1 MSPTKKYWFPIGT
14 FPPSHQG
21 DIEESRPSVRF
32 NSRGKWSPDTDIY
45 EVNDGLM
52 IIVDIAGIKKEEI
65 AVVVEEKIL
74 SISGTRRAPDIPDRK
89 NVYRLEIDVGQFEKR
104 FRIPDYID
112 AEKVEA
118 RYENGFLYLKL
129 PRMESRTIDIS
140 QG

>member
-1 MSPTKKYWFPIGT
+1 
-14 FPPSHQG
+14 
-21 DIEESRPSVRF
+21 VRF

-52 IIVDIAGIKKEEI
+52 VIVDIAGIKKEEI